1 MNNRRRADLRNAAD
15 FIRQAKQLVDMVKDQ
30 EEFSYDNLP
39 EGIADSERGE
49 KMEYAIDLLDEAS
62 DDLDSALDKINDAKA

>member
-15 FIRQAKQLVDMVKDQ
+15 FIRQAKQLVDMVKNQ

-49 KMEYAIDLLDEAS
+49 KMECAIDLLDEAS